1 MSMTSTLNPY
11 VVDLSIHTEALFG
24 LIKSKKVQPEAT
36 PGAPKA
42 PARAGL
48 SGMFKSKKAQSE
60 GTPGAPKAPARGVLG
75 MFKKQTPSELFAK
88 YAADTKN
95 YSRVHGQATRN
106 SLGVYT
112 CYYLI
117 ENKLL
122 KCISRVKPGWRGTPD
137 DMESGIMSCTS
148 PDSDNIV
155 LVPYP
160 SDRVLWSKS

>member
-1 MSMTSTLNPY
+1 MTSTLNPY

-36 PGAPKA
+36 PSAPKA

-48 SGMFKSKKAQSE
+48 FGMIKSKKVQPEA
-60 GTPGAPKAPARGVLG
+60 TPGAPKAAARGVFN

-95 YSRVHGQATRN
+95 YSHVARQAKAN
-106 SLGVYT
+106 HLGVFN

-117 ENKLL
+117 TPDKLL
-122 KCISRVKPGWRGTPD
+122 KCTSALKPGWQGTP
-137 DMESGIMSCTS
+137 EAFKSGTMNCRTS
-148 PDSDNIV
+148 DTQDEV
-155 LVPYP
+155 EVPYP
-160 SDRVLWSKS
+160 SEKVVWIIT